1 MVWVVPLSAA
11 DVSTHGL
18 TPAEH
23 VAVFRVCQDLVGGE
37 TPASNQ

>member
-18 TPAEH
+18 TPGIDIPA
-23 VAVFRVCQDLVGGE
+23 FRVCQDLVGGE